1 MVADCLFFFFNFLQ
15 KVLDVHFYSVAATFF
30 FHERTPPEF
39 SAKGF

>member
-15 KVLDVHFYSVAATFF
+15 KVLNVHFYSVAATFF
-30 FHERTPPEF
+30 HERTPLEF